1 MSAHVKHLASASG
14 AAASGVGYRGLWAL
28 GGLGMVIGAAVAGAK
43 NIRLVK
49 EGKMQSD
56 QAVGETLKESLGT
69 GLTTA
74 AAGAAAGVLGLS
86 GALGLVGVAALGLG
100 VKYLW
105 DSALTPPAAAPAKP
119 KAKTKAEPAAPAKP
133 KAKAVKAP
141 AAAREE

>member
-14 AAASGVGYRGLWAL
+14 AAASSAGYRGLWAL
-28 GGLGMVIGAAVAGAK
+28 GGLGMVIGAAVAVAK

-86 GALGLVGVAALGLG
+86 GALGLVGVAALGVG

-119 KAKTKAEPAAPAKP
+119 AAKASAKAETKP
-133 KAKAVKAP
+133 KAKAKAVKAP
-141 AAAREE
+141 ATAREE

>member
-14 AAASGVGYRGLWAL
+14 AAASSVGYRGLWAL

-86 GALGLVGVAALGLG
+86 GALGLVGVAALGVG

-105 DSALTPPAAAPAKP
+105 DSALTPPAAASAKAAAKASAKAETKP
-119 KAKTKAEPAAPAKP
+119 KA

-141 AAAREE
+141 ATAREE